1 MSTLTALPNATE
13 QELTEEEQQAWDFYE
28 QEILKTLKK
37 DKSVPYTSEFWDKIR
52 ADVEQRLQAKQAKE
66 TA

>member
-1 MSTLTALPNATE
+1 MLTLTAPSNVAE
-13 QELTEEEQQAWDFYE
+13 PELTEEEQQTWDYYE

-37 DKSVPYTSEFWDKIR
+37 DKSVPYTAEFWDRIR
-52 ADVEQRLQAKQAKE
+52 ADVEQRLQAKRAEK

>member
-1 MSTLTALPNATE
+1 MSTLTAPPIVAE
-13 QELTEEEQQAWDFYE
+13 PERIDEEQQHWDYYE
-28 QEILKTLKK
+28 QEILQTLKK

-52 ADVEQRLQAKQAKE
+52 ADVERRLQAKQAEK

>member
-1 MSTLTALPNATE
+1 MSTLTAPPNVAE
-13 QELTEEEQQAWDFYE
+13 RELTEEEQQAWDYYE

-52 ADVEQRLQAKQAKE
+52 ADVEQRLQAKRAEK